1 MRSIRCCLFRAG
13 ITRDPGPHLGDRGA
27 VEGGDGATG
36 APPPPPRPD
45 TDPGPGC
52 RRDQGAR
59 AALPPAEPR
68 DQGAE
73 RQPALPWGGVEV
85 PPPGHQVQTGKGTS
99 EHGLLQRSQEDRA
112 SALKPRG
119 GSRLQARAPASLR
132 APEGAGS
139 STRGR
144 SGTEPN
150 RVLPPLRRTEPK
162 ETRAGRRQERLS

>member
-1 MRSIRCCLFRAG
+1 MV
-13 ITRDPGPHLGDRGA
+13 TGPQ
-27 VEGGDGATG
+27 
-36 APPPPPRPD
+36 APPHPHP
-45 TDPGPGC
+45 
-52 RRDQGAR
+52 AR
-59 AALPPAEPR
+59 TQTQALAAGETKGLGQRFRLPSR
-68 DQGAE
+68 GTKG
-73 RQPALPWGGVEV
+73 RSGGLRSRGEV
-85 PPPGHQVQTGKGTS
+85 WRFPPPGHQVQTGKGTS